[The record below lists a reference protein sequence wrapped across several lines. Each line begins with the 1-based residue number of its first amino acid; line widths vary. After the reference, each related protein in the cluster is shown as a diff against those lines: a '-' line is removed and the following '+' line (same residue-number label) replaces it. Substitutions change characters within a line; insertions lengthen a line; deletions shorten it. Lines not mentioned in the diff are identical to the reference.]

1 MVTTLGEFIGITFML
16 GEILVRNIETYVK
29 KNRGGLER
37 EIKKVK
43 VRKP

>member
-29 KNRGGLER
+29 KKRGSRER
-37 EIKKVK
+37 NQKSEGW
-43 VRKP
+43 